1 MGESDT
7 KVMKHLIT
15 LLTLG
20 TAVFLAAPTAEARG
34 HYRSSRTYVEYHR
47 SCRGPA
53 YIERYVAYYDCHGHP
68 VWRVRVIPVHRHHHH
83 GPSISVQWG
92 RSCR

>member
-1 MGESDT
+1 
-7 KVMKHLIT
+7 MKHLIT

-20 TAVFLAAPTAEARG
+20 TAIFLAAPAAEARG
-34 HYRSSRTYVEYHR
+34 HGYRPSRVYVEYHR

-53 YIERYVAYYDCHGHP
+53 YIERYVAYYDCHGCP
-68 VWRVRVIPVHRHHHH
+68 VWRTRVIPIRHSYH